1 MCGCCGARPRGLWV
15 RGTDGVLVAAETRGT
30 GRAARDGASQRGCS
44 GAGSPGDNC
53 PSPGGGSPPP
63 PPFSPGGTEP
73 LPGSPPS
80 HRPISP
86 PRVPVCPPL
95 LQPPSGPGVPRSP
108 RCPILPFPCRSRGG
122 PLPSGPPGT
131 PVSPPSPS
139 VSPLRAVSPPVF
151 PLVPASPSPAP
162 LWPPPPKPSDPRH
175 TAAPDHAPFLAP
187 PPHLRQSDRTVPN
200 RSPPSPPVSQRS
212 APHPGAPPAARAAA
226 GSHVREGGAA
236 PAQCDGR
243 RRQ

>member
-1 MCGCCGARPRGLWV
+1 MGCWWQRRHGAREELPETVHHSGDAPGQAVQVTTARPQE
-15 RGTDGVLVAAETRGT
+15 GVLPHHPPSPLGERSPY
-30 GRAARDGASQRGCS
+30 RDLPLPTVPSPLPESQCAPPCSSPPLAPVSPDLPGA
-44 GAGSPGDNC
+44 PFC
-53 PSPGGGSPPP
+53 PSPAAPGVVPCPVAPQGPQCPPP
-63 PPFSPGGTEP
+63 
-73 LPGSPPS
+73 
-80 HRPISP
+80 
-86 PRVPVCPPL
+86 VPVCPPSVLCL
-95 LQPPSGPGVPRSP
+95 LQCSAWYQRLPPQPHCG
-108 RCPILPFPCRSRGG
+108 
-122 PLPSGPPGT
+122 
-131 PVSPPSPS
+131 
-139 VSPLRAVSPPVF
+139 
-151 PLVPASPSPAP
+151 
-162 LWPPPPKPSDPRH
+162 PPPKPSDPRH